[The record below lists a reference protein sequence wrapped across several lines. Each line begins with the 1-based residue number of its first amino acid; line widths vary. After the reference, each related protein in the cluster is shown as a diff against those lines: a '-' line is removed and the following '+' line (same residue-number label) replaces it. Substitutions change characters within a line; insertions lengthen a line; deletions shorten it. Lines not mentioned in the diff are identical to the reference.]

1 MISNVKVAAVQ
12 MSCSD
17 DREENIAKAERM
29 VRQAASDGANV
40 ILLPELFELP
50 YFCQEKN

>member
-17 DREENIAKAERM
+17 DREENIAKAERTLK
-29 VRQAASDGANV
+29 S
-40 ILLPELFELP
+40 L
-50 YFCQEKN
+50 